1 MPWLARPLKSWR
13 WAVAAIGLVVL
24 VSLPAVVAAL
34 PAGAQSISAGALL
47 QRVKAAGNVDY
58 SGDAVSTG
66 GIVLPVTTTFS
77 DLTDLFGS
85 TTHLRIWW
93 RGTSDWRVD
102 TITPVGEA
110 DVHGDAA
117 GTWTWDYQKNS
128 AVRSET
134 AQVRLPRAA
143 DVDPAQLGRR
153 LLSEADPDEVQ
164 SLPARRVAGRDAAGL
179 RLTPKDPDSTI
190 DRVDVY
196 VDVPTG
202 LPVSV
207 SVYGA
212 GVSRPAMQTA
222 YLALSTQA
230 PSAAAVA
237 FSPPRGAKTRFER
250 VTDLADG
257 ANRYAPFRP
266 AAELAGYPLRT
277 RVEGLGAVGTYGRGV
292 TVLSAVPLPS
302 RYSGSL
308 RSQIAV
314 VPGVTQVSDGAL
326 LQVGP
331 LSLLLT
337 ADRDGVAWLIGGTV
351 TPATLE
357 RAAGGLPARGDVR
370 ND

>member
-1 MPWLARPLKSWR
+1 MPWLVRLLKRWR
-13 WAVAAIGLVVL
+13 WAVFVVGLAVL
-24 VSLPAVVAAL
+24 VSLPALIAAL
-34 PAGAQSISAGALL
+34 PAGAQTISASTLL
-47 QRVKAAGNVDY
+47 QRVKGADNVDY

-66 GIVLPVTTTFS
+66 GIVLPVTTSFS

-85 TTHLRIWW
+85 TTHLRVWW

-102 TITPVGEA
+102 TITPVGET

-134 AQVRLPRAA
+134 AQVRLPRVA

-153 LLSEADPDEVQ
+153 LLSEANADEVHL
-164 SLPARRVAGRDAAGL
+164 LPARRIAGRDAAGL
-179 RLTPKDPDSTI
+179 RLTPADSNSTI
-190 DRVDVY
+190 DRVDIY

-207 SVYGA
+207 AVYGA
-212 GVSRPAMQTA
+212 GASRPAMQTA
-222 YLALSTQA
+222 YLALTTKT
-230 PSAAAVA
+230 PSAATVA
-237 FSPPRGAKTRFER
+237 FTPPRGAKTRFER

-257 ANRYAPFRP
+257 ANRYVPLRP

-314 VPGVTQVSDGAL
+314 VPGVTQVSQGDL

-337 ADRDGVAWLIGGTV
+337 ADHNGGAWLLGGTV
-351 TPATLE
+351 TAATLQ
-357 RAAGGLPARGDVR
+357 RAAGGLPAQGGPRR
-370 ND
+370 